1 MSSLPILLV
10 NPRLLLVGGGK
21 VAYRKAKILIENRL
35 EFKVIAEEFL
45 PLFNNLDLNLGMVRK
60 QFHVDDLTSFD
71 IVVDATGASHVADM
85 LLREKEKRYLL
96 VNIAASPE
104 KSDFYFSALVNYGM
118 LKIAVSTDGASP
130 TVGKVVRDKIKSLI
144 PQSINDLLQSKAEDR
159 KAGVI
164 TPELSRMEVETVIN
178 KNKDADIV

>member
-1 MSSLPILLV
+1 MYSLPILLV
-10 NPRLLLVGGGK
+10 NPRLLLIGGGK
-21 VAYRKAKILIENRL
+21 VAYRKAKVLIENRV
-35 EFKVIAEEFL
+35 EFKLIAEEFL
-45 PLFNNLDLNLGMVRK
+45 PAFNNLDLELVRK
-60 QFHVDDLTSFD
+60 QVDVDDLTSFD
-71 IVVDATGASHVADM
+71 IVIDATGVSHVVDM

-144 PQSINDLLQSKAEDR
+144 PQSINDLLQSKADDR

-164 TPELSRMEVETVIN
+164 TPELSRREVETAID